1 LPPRNIT
8 EGVTTLR
15 KGYVDVWIHW
25 QKPHYSD
32 IPIWKYKVSDIPIWK
47 YKVSDIPIWKYK
59 VSDIPIW
66 KYKISD
72 IPSGNTR

>member
-1 LPPRNIT
+1 MTPNFSFLGVQKPLPPRNIT

-47 YKVSDIPIWKYK
+47 YKVSDIP
-59 VSDIPIW
+59 
-66 KYKISD
+66 
-72 IPSGNTR
+72 SGNTR